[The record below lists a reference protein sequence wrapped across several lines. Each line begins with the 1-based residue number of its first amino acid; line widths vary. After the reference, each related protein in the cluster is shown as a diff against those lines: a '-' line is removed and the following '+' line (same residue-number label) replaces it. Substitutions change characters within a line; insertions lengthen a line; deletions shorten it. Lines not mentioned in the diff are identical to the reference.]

1 MSEPV
6 NKRMKISREG
16 VLLIKSFEGFRPR
29 GVRRDGRWIV
39 GYGHTASAREGVRIS
54 EAEAELLLQYDLIPV
69 QAALAEG
76 LTRPVNQHQY
86 DALASFAFSVGV
98 EAFRASNVLAQVNAG
113 ASSDAA
119 DSLVG
124 WPEPPVRDAGLRRR
138 AAERALF
145 NADPASAVT
154 LSDLLVAPVS
164 ADPAEPATGPA
175 NDEVPIFA
183 PPAPTPIPNPTVVG
197 ADQSLMVAPG
207 GAPADSALSVITP
220 ADPATTGGF
229 SPPSV
234 DALTPAPV
242 EVAQGVAPTT
252 AVPMT
257 PTIIA
262 ADPLTGA
269 VAPALP
275 AEPATVDE
283 AAAQGA
289 LQTTGV
295 LTEGVALSSPRL
307 VWPQGQA
314 EGADASY
321 QDQGRLEGSNAPAE
335 AGEPS
340 EAPVSGLI
348 WRRVWGYLV
357 MGGFGLVSVAMAM
370 AALRM
375 ASTAASDVASILA
388 IAGVLAVIGAVCV
401 GVSGYNLYQR
411 LSDDR

>member
-1 MSEPV
+1 MSVSEPV
-6 NKRMKISREG
+6 KQRMKISREG

-39 GYGHTASAREGVRIS
+39 GYGHTASAREGVKIS

-69 QAALAEG
+69 QAALVEG

-98 EAFRASNVLAQVNAG
+98 EAFRASNVLDRVNAG
-113 ASSDAA
+113 AASDAA
-119 DSLVG
+119 DALVA

-154 LSDLLVAPVS
+154 LADLLVAPVS
-164 ADPAEPATGPA
+164 ADPADAATIA
-175 NDEVPIFA
+175 AADEVPIFA
-183 PPAPTPIPNPTVVG
+183 PPAPTPTVVG
-197 ADQSLMVAPG
+197 ADQSLMVAP
-207 GAPADSALSVITP
+207 AIASAASVLSTAMP
-220 ADPATTGGF
+220 ADPAPTGGF

-234 DALTPAPV
+234 DALTPPAEVAEGAAPV
-242 EVAQGVAPTT
+242 T
-252 AVPMT
+252 AVPLT
-257 PTIIA
+257 PTVIA

-269 VAPALP
+269 VAPTLP
-275 AEPATVDE
+275 PEPATADE
-283 AAAQGA
+283 AAVQGA
-289 LQTTGV
+289 LQTTGA
-295 LTEGVALSSPRL
+295 LAEGAALSTPRL

-321 QDQGRLEGSNAPAE
+321 QDQGRLEGSNAPAD
-335 AGEPS
+335 AGETSDLP
-340 EAPVSGLI
+340 ASGSI

>member
-1 MSEPV
+1 MSVSEPV
-6 NKRMKISREG
+6 KQRMKISREG

-69 QAALAEG
+69 QAALTDG

-98 EAFRASNVLAQVNAG
+98 EAFRASNVLAHVNAG
-113 ASSDAA
+113 AASDAA
-119 DSLVG
+119 DSLVA

-164 ADPAEPATGPA
+164 TDPAAAPTVAA
-175 NDEVPIFA
+175 VDEVPIFA
-183 PPAPTPIPNPTVVG
+183 PPAPALAPTLVS
-197 ADQSLMVAPG
+197 ADQGLVVAPG
-207 GAPADSALSVITP
+207 GAPADPTLSVVTP
-220 ADPATTGGF
+220 VDPALTDGF

-234 DALTPAPV
+234 DALTPAPA
-242 EVAQGVAPTT
+242 EVGQGATAVT
-252 AVPMT
+252 AVPLT
-257 PTIIA
+257 PTVIA

-269 VAPALP
+269 VAPAMP
-275 AEPATVDE
+275 TEPATVDE

-295 LTEGVALSSPRL
+295 LTEGIALSTPRL

-335 AGEPS
+335 AGETSDLPT
-340 EAPVSGLI
+340 SGSI